1 MNRYRVQIVPRT
13 GRYAP
18 VLTVLV
24 EADSPDEGFRAAES
38 RCARSKVISA
48 EDVDDRQGRAEL
60 RLRAEAPRLRLLSM

>member
-24 EADSPDEGFRAAES
+24 EADSPDEALRAAEA
-38 RCARSKVISA
+38 RCERSKVISA
-48 EDVDDRQGRAEL
+48 EDVVAHRGRAEL
-60 RLRAEAPRLRLLSM
+60 RLLDEAPRLQLLSV

>member
-24 EADSPDEGFRAAES
+24 EADSPDEASRTAES

-48 EDVDDRQGRAEL
+48 EDVDDRQVRAEL
-60 RLRAEAPRLRLLSM
+60 RPLAEATRLRLFSL